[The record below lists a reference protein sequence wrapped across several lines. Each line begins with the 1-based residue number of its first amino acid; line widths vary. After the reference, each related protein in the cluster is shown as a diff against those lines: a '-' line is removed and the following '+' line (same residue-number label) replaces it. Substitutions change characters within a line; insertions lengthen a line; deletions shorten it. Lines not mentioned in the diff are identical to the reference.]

1 MALILELFINEI
13 FLFLKI
19 SYQVLSLW
27 SFFIVTISR
36 DSMFFG
42 FEEGE
47 PLGLYMRLED
57 AILLHLGLN

>member
-36 DSMFFG
+36 DSMFSALKK
-42 FEEGE
+42 EN
-47 PLGLYMRLED
+47 
-57 AILLHLGLN
+57 HLVFICD